1 MDNSVGKRIETLR
14 KSKKISQEDLAEKVG
29 VSRMTVYK
37 WESGT
42 SVPNYA
48 NMQALARA
56 LETTVSFFTD
66 ETSFECDEE
75 ERERESARENEIA
88 LSVENELCAADI
100 TYENPA
106 EEAYCDKPKLQ
117 RNSGDND
124 GKKGGRAIFLVAAI
138 LSLIG
143 CVIFSAFSVFIFI
156 IVFSDNN
163 KGYFYANTSGTSID
177 HFILSV
183 IAAVLCLSASVTC
196 FVVHSKKLK
205 NKNNKTN
212 NLEG

>member
-29 VSRMTVYK
+29 VSRTTIYK

-66 ETSFECDEE
+66 ETSFGCDEE
-75 ERERESARENEIA
+75 EKEKESARENEVA
-88 LSVENELCAADI
+88 LSVGSELCAADI

-106 EEAYCDKPKLQ
+106 EEVYCDKPKL
-117 RNSGDND
+117 RESSEDND
-124 GKKGGRAIFLVAAI
+124 GKKGGGAKLLAAAI

-143 CVIFSAFSVFIFI
+143 CIIFSAISVCISF

-163 KGYFYANTSGTSID
+163 KGAFYANTSGTSID
-177 HFILSV
+177 HFTLSV

-196 FVVHSKKLK
+196 FVIHRKKL
-205 NKNNKTN
+205 
-212 NLEG
+212 

>member
-66 ETSFECDEE
+66 ETSFGCDEE
-75 ERERESARENEIA
+75 ERERESAGENEIA

-117 RNSGDND
+117 LNPSDND
-124 GKKGGRAIFLVAAI
+124 GKKGGGAKLLAAAI

-143 CVIFSAFSVFIFI
+143 CVIFSALSVFISI
-156 IVFSDNN
+156 IVFSEN
-163 KGYFYANTSGTSID
+163 KGVFYMNTSGTSID
-177 HFILSV
+177 HFTLSV
-183 IAAVLCLSASVTC
+183 IAAVLCLSASITC
-196 FVVHSKKLK
+196 FVVRSKKSK
-205 NKNNKTN
+205 K
-212 NLEG
+212 

>member
-42 SVPNYA
+42 SVPNFA
-48 NMQALARA
+48 KLQALACA
-56 LETTVSFFTD
+56 LEITVSFLAG
-66 ETSFECDEE
+66 ETLFEYTEE
-75 ERERESARENEIA
+75 ESKGENEVA
-88 LSVENELCAADI
+88 LSVENELCAVD
-100 TYENPA
+100 THT
-106 EEAYCDKPKLQ
+106 EEVYFDKLKL
-117 RNSGDND
+117 RESSGDND

-212 NLEG
+212 NLED

>member
-66 ETSFECDEE
+66 ETSFGCDEE
-75 ERERESARENEIA
+75 ERERESAGENEVA

-100 TYENPA
+100 TYETPA
-106 EEAYCDKPKLQ
+106 EEVYCDKPKL
-117 RNSGDND
+117 RESSGDND
-124 GKKGGRAIFLVAAI
+124 GKKGGRAIFLAAAI

-143 CVIFSAFSVFIFI
+143 CVIFSALSVCISF
-156 IVFSDNN
+156 IVFSDNH
-163 KGYFYANTSGTSID
+163 KGVFYATTSGTSID
-177 HFILSV
+177 RFILSV
-183 IAAVLCLSASVTC
+183 IAAVLCLSASITC
-196 FVVHSKKLK
+196 FVVRSKKSK
-205 NKNNKTN
+205 K
-212 NLEG
+212 

>member
-1 MDNSVGKRIETLR
+1 MGNSVGKRIETLR

-29 VSRMTVYK
+29 VSRTTIYK
-37 WESGT
+37 WESGA

-75 ERERESARENEIA
+75 EKEKESARENEVA
-88 LSVENELCAADI
+88 LSVGSELCAADI

-106 EEAYCDKPKLQ
+106 EEVYCDKPKSQ
-117 RNSGDND
+117 WNPGDND
-124 GKKGGRAIFLVAAI
+124 GKKGGGAKLLAAAI

-143 CVIFSAFSVFIFI
+143 CVIFSALSIFISI
-156 IVFSDNN
+156 IVFSEN
-163 KGYFYANTSGTSID
+163 KGVFYMNTSGTSID
-177 HFILSV
+177 HFTLSV
-183 IAAVLCLSASVTC
+183 IAAVLCLSASITC
-196 FVVHSKKLK
+196 FVVRSKKSK
-205 NKNNKTN
+205 K
-212 NLEG
+212 

>member
-66 ETSFECDEE
+66 ETSFGCDEE
-75 ERERESARENEIA
+75 EEKRKAQGKTRLRLALKANYAPRISPMKTPQKKFIA
-88 LSVENELCAADI
+88 IS
-100 TYENPA
+100 
-106 EEAYCDKPKLQ
+106 
-117 RNSGDND
+117 RN
-124 GKKGGRAIFLVAAI
+124 
-138 LSLIG
+138 
-143 CVIFSAFSVFIFI
+143 
-156 IVFSDNN
+156 
-163 KGYFYANTSGTSID
+163 
-177 HFILSV
+177 
-183 IAAVLCLSASVTC
+183 
-196 FVVHSKKLK
+196 
-205 NKNNKTN
+205 
-212 NLEG
+212 

>member
-66 ETSFECDEE
+66 ETLFEYTEE
-75 ERERESARENEIA
+75 ESKGENEIA
-88 LSVENELCAADI
+88 LSVGSELCAAN
-100 TYENPA
+100 TPT
-106 EEAYCDKPKLQ
+106 EEVYFDKPKL
-117 RNSGDND
+117 RESSEDND

-177 HFILSV
+177 HFTLSV
-183 IAAVLCLSASVTC
+183 IAAVLCLSASITC

>member
-29 VSRMTVYK
+29 VSRTTIYK

-42 SVPNYA
+42 AKPNFA
-48 NMQALARA
+48 KLQALACA
-56 LETTVSFFTD
+56 LETTVSFLAG
-66 ETSFECDEE
+66 ETPFEDTEE
-75 ERERESARENEIA
+75 ESKGENEVA

-100 TYENPA
+100 TCENPA

-117 RNSGDND
+117 WNPGDND
-124 GKKGGRAIFLVAAI
+124 GKKGGRAKLLAAAI

-143 CVIFSAFSVFIFI
+143 CVIFSALSVFISI

-163 KGYFYANTSGTSID
+163 KGVFYMNTSGTSID

-183 IAAVLCLSASVTC
+183 IAAVLCLSASITC
-196 FVVHSKKLK
+196 FVVYLKKSKK
-205 NKNNKTN
+205 
-212 NLEG
+212 

>member
-29 VSRMTVYK
+29 VSRTTIYK

-42 SVPNYA
+42 SVPNFA
-48 NMQALARA
+48 KLQALARA
-56 LETTVSFFTD
+56 LETTVSFLAG
-66 ETSFECDEE
+66 ETLFEYTEE
-75 ERERESARENEIA
+75 ESKGENEVA
-88 LSVENELCAADI
+88 LSVGSELCSADI

-117 RNSGDND
+117 WNSGDND
-124 GKKGGRAIFLVAAI
+124 GKKGGGAKLLAAAI

-143 CVIFSAFSVFIFI
+143 CIIFSAISVCISF

-163 KGYFYANTSGTSID
+163 KGVFYMNTSGTSID
-177 HFILSV
+177 HFTLSV
-183 IAAVLCLSASVTC
+183 IAAVLCLSASITC
-196 FVVHSKKLK
+196 FVIHRKKL
-205 NKNNKTN
+205 
-212 NLEG
+212 

>member
-66 ETSFECDEE
+66 ETAFGCDEE
-75 ERERESARENEIA
+75 EREKESARGSEVA
-88 LSVENELCAADI
+88 LSVENELCAAD
-100 TYENPA
+100 THT
-106 EEAYCDKPKLQ
+106 EEVYFDKPKL
-117 RNSGDND
+117 RESSDDND

-143 CVIFSAFSVFIFI
+143 CVISSAISVCISF

-163 KGYFYANTSGTSID
+163 KGVFYATTSGTSID
-177 HFILSV
+177 RFILSV
-183 IAAVLCLSASVTC
+183 IAAVLCLSASITC
-196 FVVHSKKLK
+196 FVVRSKKSK
-205 NKNNKTN
+205 K
-212 NLEG
+212 

>member
-1 MDNSVGKRIETLR
+1 
-14 KSKKISQEDLAEKVG
+14 
-29 VSRMTVYK
+29 MTVYK

-66 ETSFECDEE
+66 ETAFGCNEE
-75 ERERESARENEIA
+75 EREKESARGSEVA
-88 LSVENELCAADI
+88 LSVENELCAADN

-106 EEAYCDKPKLQ
+106 EEAYCDKPKL
-117 RNSGDND
+117 RESSEDND
-124 GKKGGRAIFLVAAI
+124 GKKGGRAIFLAAAAI

-143 CVIFSAFSVFIFI
+143 CVIFSALSVFISI
-156 IVFSDNN
+156 IVFSEN
-163 KGYFYANTSGTSID
+163 KGAFYANTSGTSID

-196 FVVHSKKLK
+196 FVVRSKKSK
-205 NKNNKTN
+205 K
-212 NLEG
+212 

>member
-29 VSRMTVYK
+29 VSRTTVYK

-66 ETSFECDEE
+66 ETSFEYTEE
-75 ERERESARENEIA
+75 ESKGENEIA

-117 RNSGDND
+117 WNPGDND
-124 GKKGGRAIFLVAAI
+124 GKKGCGAKLLAAAI
-138 LSLIG
+138 LSLM
-143 CVIFSAFSVFIFI
+143 VA
-156 IVFSDNN
+156 
-163 KGYFYANTSGTSID
+163 
-177 HFILSV
+177 
-183 IAAVLCLSASVTC
+183 
-196 FVVHSKKLK
+196 
-205 NKNNKTN
+205 
-212 NLEG
+212 

>member
-66 ETSFECDEE
+66 ETSFGCDEE
-75 ERERESARENEIA
+75 EREKESAGENEIA

-106 EEAYCDKPKLQ
+106 EEAYCDKPKL
-117 RNSGDND
+117 RESSEDND
-124 GKKGGRAIFLVAAI
+124 GKKGGRAIFLAAAI

-143 CVIFSAFSVFIFI
+143 CVIFSVLSVVISI
-156 IVFSDNN
+156 IVFSEN
-163 KGYFYANTSGTSID
+163 KGAFYANTSGTSID

-196 FVVHSKKLK
+196 FVVRSKKSK
-205 NKNNKTN
+205 K
-212 NLEG
+212 

>member
-1 MDNSVGKRIETLR
+1 MDNSVGKRIEKLR
-14 KSKKISQEDLAEKVG
+14 KSKKISQEDLAENVG

-75 ERERESARENEIA
+75 ERERESASENEVA

-117 RNSGDND
+117 LNPGDND
-124 GKKGGRAIFLVAAI
+124 GKKGGRAIFLAAAI

-143 CVIFSAFSVFIFI
+143 CVIFSALSVFISI
-156 IVFSDNN
+156 IVFSEN
-163 KGYFYANTSGTSID
+163 KGAFYANTSGTSID

-196 FVVHSKKLK
+196 FVVRSKKSK
-205 NKNNKTN
+205 K
-212 NLEG
+212 

>member
-29 VSRMTVYK
+29 VSRTTIYK

-42 SVPNYA
+42 AKPNFA
-48 NMQALARA
+48 KLQALACA
-56 LETTVSFFTD
+56 LETTVSFLAG
-66 ETSFECDEE
+66 ETPFEYTEE
-75 ERERESARENEIA
+75 ESKGENEVA

-106 EEAYCDKPKLQ
+106 EEAYCDKPNL
-117 RNSGDND
+117 RDSSGDND
-124 GKKGGRAIFLVAAI
+124 GKKGGGAIFLAAAI

-143 CVIFSAFSVFIFI
+143 CIIFSAISVCISF
-156 IVFSDNN
+156 IVFSDNH
-163 KGYFYANTSGTSID
+163 KGVFYMNTSEMSID

-183 IAAVLCLSASVTC
+183 IAAVLCLSASITC
-196 FVVHSKKLK
+196 FVVRSKKSK
-205 NKNNKTN
+205 K
-212 NLEG
+212 

>member
-48 NMQALARA
+48 NMQALACA
-56 LETTVSFFTD
+56 LGTTVSFLAG
-66 ETSFECDEE
+66 ETPFEYTEE
-75 ERERESARENEIA
+75 ESKGENEVA

-100 TYENPA
+100 TCENPA
-106 EEAYCDKPKLQ
+106 EEAYCDKPELQ

-124 GKKGGRAIFLVAAI
+124 GKKGGRAIFLAAAI

-143 CVIFSAFSVFIFI
+143 CVIFSAISVCISF

-163 KGYFYANTSGTSID
+163 KGVFYMNTSAMSID

-183 IAAVLCLSASVTC
+183 IAAVLCLSASITC
-196 FVVHSKKLK
+196 FVVYFKKSKK
-205 NKNNKTN
+205 
-212 NLEG
+212 

>member
-29 VSRMTVYK
+29 VSRTTIYK

-75 ERERESARENEIA
+75 ERKRESARENEVA
-88 LSVENELCAADI
+88 LSVGGKLCAADI

-106 EEAYCDKPKLQ
+106 EEVYCDKPKLQ
-117 RNSGDND
+117 GKPCDND
-124 GKKGGRAIFLVAAI
+124 GKKGGGAKLLAAAI

-143 CVIFSAFSVFIFI
+143 CVIFSALLVFISI

-163 KGYFYANTSGTSID
+163 KGVFYMNTSGTSID

-196 FVVHSKKLK
+196 FVIHHKKL
-205 NKNNKTN
+205 
-212 NLEG
+212 

>member
-66 ETSFECDEE
+66 ETSFGCGEE
-75 ERERESARENEIA
+75 ERERENEIA
-88 LSVENELCAADI
+88 LSVESELCAADI

-183 IAAVLCLSASVTC
+183 IAAVLCLSASITC
-196 FVVHSKKLK
+196 FVVRSKKSK
-205 NKNNKTN
+205 K
-212 NLEG
+212 

>member
-14 KSKKISQEDLAEKVG
+14 KLKKISQEDLAEKVG

-66 ETSFECDEE
+66 ETSFEYTEE
-75 ERERESARENEIA
+75 ESKGENEIA
-88 LSVENELCAADI
+88 LSVGSELCAAD
-100 TYENPA
+100 TPT
-106 EEAYCDKPKLQ
+106 EEVYFDKPKLQ
-117 RNSGDND
+117 GKPGDND
-124 GKKGGRAIFLVAAI
+124 GKKGGRAIFLAAAAI

-163 KGYFYANTSGTSID
+163 KGYFYANTSGLSID
-177 HFILSV
+177 HFILSI
-183 IAAVLCLSASVTC
+183 IAAVLCLSASITC
-196 FVVHSKKLK
+196 FVVYLKKSKK
-205 NKNNKTN
+205 
-212 NLEG
+212 

>member
-29 VSRMTVYK
+29 VSRQTVYK

-66 ETSFECDEE
+66 ETSFGCDEK

-88 LSVENELCAADI
+88 LRVGSELCAADI

-117 RNSGDND
+117 WNSGDND
-124 GKKGGRAIFLVAAI
+124 GKKGGGAKLLAAAI

-143 CVIFSAFSVFIFI
+143 CVIFSVLSVVISI
-156 IVFSDNN
+156 IVFSEN
-163 KGYFYANTSGTSID
+163 KGAFYANTSGTSID

-196 FVVHSKKLK
+196 FVIHRKKL
-205 NKNNKTN
+205 
-212 NLEG
+212 

>member
-1 MDNSVGKRIETLR
+1 MDNSVGKRIEKLR

-66 ETSFECDEE
+66 ETSFGCDEE
-75 ERERESARENEIA
+75 EREKESAGENEVA

-100 TYENPA
+100 TCENPA
-106 EEAYCDKPKLQ
+106 EEVYCDKPKSQ
-117 RNSGDND
+117 RNPGDND
-124 GKKGGRAIFLVAAI
+124 GKKGGRAIFLAAAI

-143 CVIFSAFSVFIFI
+143 CVIFSVLSVVISI
-156 IVFSDNN
+156 IVFSEN
-163 KGYFYANTSGTSID
+163 KGAFYANTSGTSID

-196 FVVHSKKLK
+196 FVVRSKKSK
-205 NKNNKTN
+205 K
-212 NLEG
+212 

>member
-1 MDNSVGKRIETLR
+1 MDNSVGKRIEALR

-66 ETSFECDEE
+66 ETSFEYTEE
-75 ERERESARENEIA
+75 ESKGENEVA
-88 LSVENELCAADI
+88 LSVENELCAAGI
-100 TYENPA
+100 IYENPA

-117 RNSGDND
+117 WNPGDND
-124 GKKGGRAIFLVAAI
+124 GKKGGGAKLLAAAI

-143 CVIFSAFSVFIFI
+143 CMFFSALSVFISI

-163 KGYFYANTSGTSID
+163 KGVFYMNTSGTSID

-196 FVVHSKKLK
+196 FVIRRKKS
-205 NKNNKTN
+205 
-212 NLEG
+212 

>member
-66 ETSFECDEE
+66 ETSFGCDEE
-75 ERERESARENEIA
+75 EREKESAGENEIA
-88 LSVENELCAADI
+88 LSVESELCAADI

-106 EEAYCDKPKLQ
+106 EEVYCDKPKLQ
-117 RNSGDND
+117 GKPGDND

-143 CVIFSAFSVFIFI
+143 CVIFSALSVFISI
-156 IVFSDNN
+156 IVFSEN
-163 KGYFYANTSGTSID
+163 KGVFYMNTSGTSID
-177 HFILSV
+177 HFTLSV
-183 IAAVLCLSASVTC
+183 IAAVLCLSASITC
-196 FVVHSKKLK
+196 FVVRSKKSK
-205 NKNNKTN
+205 K
-212 NLEG
+212 

>member
-29 VSRMTVYK
+29 VSRTTIYK
-37 WESGT
+37 WESGA
-42 SVPNYA
+42 SIPNYA

-66 ETSFECDEE
+66 ETSFGCDEE
-75 ERERESARENEIA
+75 EKEKESARENEIA
-88 LSVENELCAADI
+88 LSVGSELCAADI

-106 EEAYCDKPKLQ
+106 EEAYCDKPKSQ
-117 RNSGDND
+117 WNSGDND
-124 GKKGGRAIFLVAAI
+124 GKKGGGAKLLAAAI

-143 CVIFSAFSVFIFI
+143 CIIFSALSVCISF
-156 IVFSDNN
+156 IVFSDNS
-163 KGYFYANTSGTSID
+163 KGVFYMNTSGTSID

-196 FVVHSKKLK
+196 FVLLSKKLK
-205 NKNNKTN
+205 N
-212 NLEG
+212 NLED